1 MKNLD
6 ALSYYAQHSSITDPG
21 RYAYLFDPLSEE
33 DVSGLAR
40 VIAGLIMHPSSTELY
55 GEPPEPDNRGDGIRT
70 VADTLDH
77 LHRIDDTP
85 LAVAREPRKRP
96 RANCRNFAV
105 LLVAMLRHR
114 GIPARKRVGFARY
127 LPGSQNYIHEIAE
140 YWDEARDRWVMVDPQ
155 NDNVTLDAQRAY
167 FESIGQPERADFDTF
182 DIQVG
187 ESFYPGGLVWRLCR
201 TGDAD
206 PEDFRVGPDGG
217 MLGIRIA
224 LLQDLDSLNKAELRS
239 WDEWHELMAKPEEE
253 LAAEEKG
260 WLERSAELTVCV
272 DDRFGEMREF
282 YATAP
287 YARAVRS
294 KLTALG
300 LLTR

>member
-1 MKNLD
+1 MKDLD
-6 ALSYYAQHSSITDPG
+6 ALSYYAQHSSLTDPG
-21 RYAYLFDPLSEE
+21 RYAYMFDLLAEE
-33 DVSGLAR
+33 DVPGLAR
-40 VIAGLIMHPSSTELY
+40 VVAGLIMHPSATELY
-55 GEPPEPDNRGDGIRT
+55 GEPPEPDNRGDGIRS
-70 VADTLDH
+70 VADTLEH
-77 LHRIDDTP
+77 LHGIDDAP

-105 LLVAMLRHR
+105 LLVSMLRHR
-114 GIPARKRVGFARY
+114 EIPARKRVGFASY
-127 LPGSQNYIHEIAE
+127 LPGPQNYIHEIAE
-140 YWDEARDRWVMVDPQ
+140 YWDEARGRWVMVDPQ
-155 NDNVTLDAQRAY
+155 NDDATLDAQRAY

-187 ESFYPGGLVWRLCR
+187 ESFYTGGLVWRSCR
-201 TGDAD
+201 ARDAD
-206 PEDFRVGPDGG
+206 PEGFRVGPDGG
-217 MLGIRIA
+217 MLGIRIS

-239 WDEWHELMAKPEEE
+239 WDVWHELMAKSEEK
-253 LAAEEKG
+253 LAAKEKE
-260 WLERSAELTVCV
+260 WLDQAAELMVCV

-300 LLTR
+300 LPT